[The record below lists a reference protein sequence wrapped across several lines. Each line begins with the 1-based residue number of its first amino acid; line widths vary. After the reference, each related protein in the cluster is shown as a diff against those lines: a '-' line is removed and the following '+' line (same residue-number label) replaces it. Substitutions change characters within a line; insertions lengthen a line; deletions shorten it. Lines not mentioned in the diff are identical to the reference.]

1 MTAPSAVR
9 PDDSLAGVND
19 DAVSWVRQPGSGKY
33 AKLERERRF
42 LLTEMPAQAKDP
54 RLIEDRYITGT
65 RLRLRRVEADSQ
77 VVYKFCQKVRP
88 HDGDPSTVAITN
100 IYLAEAEYERLCQLP
115 AAILRKTRR
124 IWQIGHHTFAVDKFH
139 GDLAG
144 LLVAEIELP
153 DLTQELPL
161 PAPFGKDVTSDDRF
175 SGGHLAHA
183 TPAGKA
189 QLLTLARGESR

>member
-1 MTAPSAVR
+1 VT
-9 PDDSLAGVND
+9 D
-19 DAVSWVRQPGSGKY
+19 DAVNWSRQPGSGKY

-54 RLIEDRYITGT
+54 RLIEDRYLVGT
-65 RLRLRRVEADSQ
+65 RLRLRRVEAESQ

-88 HDGDPSTVAITN
+88 DEADPSTVAITN

-115 AAILRKTRR
+115 ASILRKTRR
-124 IWQIGHHTFAVDKFH
+124 LWQVGHHTFAVDKFH

-153 DLTQELPL
+153 DLAQGLPL
-161 PAPFGKDVTSDDRF
+161 PAPIGKEVTTDNRF
-175 SGGHLAHA
+175 SGGYLAHA
-183 TPAGKA
+183 TPDQRA
-189 QLLTLARGESR
+189 QLLTLARSEAK